1 MALYLLCLN
10 KNAMIGLSWAFTP
23 ATGKVLS
30 SDTADLWYCV
40 PDTAILLSL

>member
-10 KNAMIGLSWAFTP
+10 KNATIGLSWTFTP
-23 ATGKVLS
+23 AAGQFLC

-40 PDTAILLSL
+40 PDYE